1 MLTLVGANHHT
12 TPIEAR
18 ERLAIPGDALPA
30 VLGRLGERFGTGA
43 IVNTC
48 NRIELYLPGTH
59 SREAVLDF
67 LENGAGADPELA
79 RRYFTAAYDTDA
91 VRHLYGVAAG
101 IDSMVLGESE
111 VLGQVRTAF
120 SASVAAGTDS
130 ALLSRLFH
138 TAIRTGR
145 RARVETAIGHHA
157 VSVSSIAVQQ
167 ARALCGEL
175 EHATVLVLGTGEAGA
190 LAAAALVEHGV
201 GEVLV
206 VNRTQS
212 RAEAL
217 AAALGGRVLPL
228 SALVSALAQSDIVV
242 AAADAPEPL
251 VTVDIAA
258 AAMAQRPTRDLLVI
272 DIGMPRDCDPGI
284 AALEGVA
291 YYDLDDLQAVSAEH
305 HAARVSEITHVEA
318 IVEEE
323 AARFVTWWEQLQV
336 TPTISALTE
345 RAEAVRQGEIAK
357 SLRRLRLD
365 DEQRM
370 QLDALTR
377 AIVKQLLHDPISMLR
392 ERGDRE
398 DYIDTVRTLFR
409 LDGAPLHDPR
419 LDDPLRDE
427 S

>member
-1 MLTLVGANHHT
+1 MLTLVGTSHRTA
-12 TPIEAR
+12 PIEAR
-18 ERLAIPGDALPA
+18 ERLAIPGDDLPA
-30 VLGRLGERFGTGA
+30 VLDRLGARFGSGA

-48 NRIELYLPGTH
+48 NRIEMYLPGIH

-67 LENGAGADPELA
+67 FIQEAGSDPALA
-79 RRYFTAAYDTDA
+79 QQYFTASYGTDA
-91 VRHLYGVAAG
+91 IRHLYGVAAG

-145 RARVETAIGHHA
+145 RARVETTIGHHA
-157 VSVSSIAVQQ
+157 LSVSSIAVQQ

-175 EHATVLVLGTGEAGA
+175 EHATVLVLGAGEAGQ

-201 GEVLV
+201 REVLV

-217 AAALGGRVLPL
+217 AAQLGGRALAL
-228 SALVSALAQSDIVV
+228 DDLVSALAQTDIVL

-251 VTVDIAA
+251 VTTAIATA
-258 AAMAQRPTRDLLVI
+258 ALAQRPARELVVI
-272 DIGMPRDCDPGI
+272 DIGMPRDCDPEIGDLKGI
-284 AALEGVA
+284 S
-291 YYDLDDLQAVSAEH
+291 YYDLDDLQAIAAEH
-305 HAARVSEITHVEA
+305 FAARASEVAHVEA

-323 AARFVTWWEQLQV
+323 AERFVTWWGQLQV

-345 RAEAVRQGEIAK
+345 HAEAVRQAEIAK
-357 SLRRLRLD
+357 SLRRMRLD
-365 DEQRM
+365 DEQRT

-377 AIVKQLLHDPISMLR
+377 AIVKRLLHDPISALR

-398 DYIDTVRTLFR
+398 EYVDTVRTLFH
-409 LDGAPLHDPR
+409 LDGPASEPDQ
-419 LDDPLRDE
+419 RDNA
-427 S
+427 

>member
-1 MLTLVGANHHT
+1 MLTLVGASHRT

-18 ERLAIPGDALPA
+18 EHLAIPGDDLPV
-30 VLGRLGERFGTGA
+30 VLGRLGDRFGAGA

-48 NRIELYLPGTH
+48 NRVEVYLPGTH
-59 SREAVLDF
+59 SRDEVLDF
-67 LENGAGADPELA
+67 LTHEAGADRALA
-79 RRYFTAAYDTDA
+79 QQYFTAAYDTAA

-145 RARVETAIGHHA
+145 RARVETTIGHHA

-167 ARALCGEL
+167 ARALLGEL
-175 EHATVLVLGTGEAGA
+175 ENATVLVLGAGEAGA
-190 LAAAALVEHGV
+190 LAAAALVEHGTR
-201 GEVLV
+201 EVLV

-212 RAEAL
+212 RAETL
-217 AAALGGRVLPL
+217 AQQLGGRALPL
-228 SALVSALAQSDIVV
+228 AELAGALAQADIVV

-251 VTVDIAA
+251 VTIDVAS

-284 AALEGVA
+284 AALQGVA
-291 YYDLDDLQAVSAEH
+291 YYDLDDLQAISAEH
-305 HAARVSEITHVEA
+305 HAARAGEIARVEA
-318 IVEEE
+318 IVDEE

-345 RAEAVRQGEIAK
+345 RAEAVRQAEIAK

-365 DEQRM
+365 DEQRS

-377 AIVKQLLHDPISMLR
+377 AIVKQLLHDPITSLR
-392 ERGDRE
+392 ERGDRD

-409 LDGAPLHDPR
+409 LDDSARDGA
-419 LDDPLRDE
+419 
-427 S
+427 